1 MVQQTVYGVTNDY
14 NALAINTVN
23 HLECEVKIFYHQ
35 FAPTIGSPFL
45 VQPCFGESLSQA
57 ENLQTFE
64 HSICFFQHSIF
75 TERGMIPHG
84 GLIEFVDFNSYSGA
98 DYDFHGWIDSVHG

>member
-35 FAPTIGSPFL
+35 FKPTISSPFL
-45 VQPCFGESLSQA
+45 V
-57 ENLQTFE
+57 
-64 HSICFFQHSIF
+64 
-75 TERGMIPHG
+75 
-84 GLIEFVDFNSYSGA
+84 
-98 DYDFHGWIDSVHG
+98 

>member
-1 MVQQTVYGVTNDY
+1 MGNISGGRCTYSMVQQTVYGVTNDY

-45 VQPCFGESLSQA
+45 V
-57 ENLQTFE
+57 
-64 HSICFFQHSIF
+64 
-75 TERGMIPHG
+75 
-84 GLIEFVDFNSYSGA
+84 
-98 DYDFHGWIDSVHG
+98 